1 MTTRKKAPAAA
12 AGKDGFSLISNEKL
26 LALYAAMLR
35 SRMLAQR
42 IALQMGRR
50 RGRAAFGA
58 GDEACVTG
66 AVIDLRASDAVSPPR
81 GALTPCLLKGVPLKT
96 IFTWVAAQPDAAPA
110 RHAARRI
117 VAPGAD
123 LAAQL
128 NAALGAARRNR
139 KAQDGS
145 IVVVFGDCAQLAR
158 GVGLDGL
165 RAAAAER
172 LPVLFVCR
180 ARAGKEDFGPKA
192 RDYGLPGMTVD
203 GADVVAV
210 YRVAS
215 EAIVHAR
222 RGNGPTLIECK
233 PWTVASRKKSARG
246 SDPLSSGDPLDNME
260 QYLSRK
266 GLFRAEHMA
275 AVEAEFERAMEK
287 AAAAAGLSAG
297 RKKSV
302 RR

>member
-1 MTTRKKAPAAA
+1 MTTRKTTPPAP

-35 SRMLAQR
+35 GRILAQR
-42 IALQMGRR
+42 TAAQIGRR
-50 RGRAAFGA
+50 GGAAFGA
-58 GDEACVTG
+58 GQEACVAG
-66 AVIDLRASDAVSPPR
+66 AVMDLRPQDAVSPPR

-96 IFTWVAAQPDAAPA
+96 ILTWVATQPDATPA

-117 VAPGAD
+117 IAPGTD
-123 LAAQL
+123 LAARL
-128 NAALGAARRNR
+128 NTALGAARRNR
-139 KAQDGS
+139 KARDGG
-145 IVVVFGDCAQLAR
+145 IVVVFGDCAQFVR
-158 GVGLDGL
+158 GAGLDGL

-180 ARAGKEDFGPKA
+180 AGAGKEDFGPKA
-192 RDYGLPGMTVD
+192 RDYGVPGMTVD
-203 GADVVAV
+203 GEDVVAV

-215 EAIVHAR
+215 EAIAHAR

-233 PWTVASRKKSARG
+233 PWTVEGAKKSAPG
-246 SDPLSSGDPLDNME
+246 HGDALDNME

-266 GLFRAEHMA
+266 GLFRAEHKA

-287 AAAAAGLSAG
+287 AAAAAGLTAP
-297 RKKSV
+297 RRKSV

>member
-12 AGKDGFSLISNEKL
+12 AGNDGFSLISNEKL

-35 SRMLAQR
+35 SRMLTQR
-42 IALQMGRR
+42 IGRR
-50 RGRAAFGA
+50 RGGAAFGA

-66 AVIDLRASDAVSPPR
+66 AVIDLRPHDAVSPPR

-96 IFTWVAAQPDAAPA
+96 IFTWVAAQPDALPA

-128 NAALGAARRNR
+128 NAALGAARRSR
-139 KAQDGS
+139 KAQDGG

-158 GVGLDGL
+158 GIGLDGL

-203 GADVVAV
+203 GEDVVAV
-210 YRVAS
+210 YRVVS

-246 SDPLSSGDPLDNME
+246 GRDSVGNSDALGNME

-266 GLFRAEHMA
+266 GLFRAEHKA
-275 AVEAEFERAMEK
+275 DVEAEFELAMEK
-287 AAAAAGLSAG
+287 AAAAVGLSAG